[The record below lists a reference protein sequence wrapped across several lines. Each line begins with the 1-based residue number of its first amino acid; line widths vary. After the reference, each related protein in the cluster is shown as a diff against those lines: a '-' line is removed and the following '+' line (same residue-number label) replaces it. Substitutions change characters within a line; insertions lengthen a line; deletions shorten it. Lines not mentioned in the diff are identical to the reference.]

1 MKKSIKFISI
11 MLMLSMLL
19 FAVPIAHAAEPDQQP
34 NIRETLIQKVL
45 RGHEDQLLVYKELY
59 THKDQ
64 DGNNDWTL
72 IFARTTFY
80 DIHEAGFAYD
90 FGGVYYKQPG
100 MADDPLQICYT
111 IYDHKTNEF
120 CDFLKAWNPEWYPE
134 HAGTIRNYEGLHEV
148 FGDVYYSVIKEEFV
162 NTYMSGNEDSVKEFK
177 ELYYHKEDGYFCD
190 WALVYCETSAD
201 SENTCPFE
209 TGYMVYSYYNRSDL
223 QKFYGINEALESG
236 KFEGLQEAVDKYCT
250 EPDQQPNIKDVLIQ
264 KVLHGREENLLVYK
278 ELYTHKD
285 QDGNNDWTL
294 IFARTTFYDIHEAG
308 FAYDFGGV
316 YYKQPGMADDPLQIC
331 YTIYDHKTNEF
342 CDFLKAWNPEWYPEH
357 AGTIRNYEGLHEV
370 FGDVYYSVIKEIF
383 IQSYPNIGEDGVKEF
398 KELYYHKKDGYTTC
412 DWALVYCETNVEQPG
427 ISAHIFGDRVLYRTS
442 ASVPFTYGYG
452 VYNYRTKSFVDLV
465 EAWDDDKYEGLHE
478 AFEAR
483 NAGTLLGDANK
494 DNQLTIG
501 DATKIQRY
509 LARMID
515 DNAVGAQSAENGKT
529 ETEYICDFNKDGT
542 VNISDVTAIQKKLA
556 KY

>member
-19 FAVPIAHAAEPDQQP
+19 FAVPIAHAAESDQQP
-34 NIRETLIQKVL
+34 NIRETLIQKACG
-45 RGHEDQLLVYKELY
+45 GHEDHLLVYKELY

-72 IFARTTFY
+72 IFARTATY
-80 DIHEAGFAYD
+80 NVLEAYFSYD
-90 FGGVYYKQPG
+90 FGNVHYEQSGIDGHPFT
-100 MADDPLQICYT
+100 ICYV
-111 IYDHKTNEF
+111 IYDYKTNEF
-120 CDFLKAWNPEWYPE
+120 IQFLQAWEPERYPE
-134 HAGTIRNYEGLHEV
+134 KADTLRNYEGLHEV

-177 ELYYHKEDGYFCD
+177 ELYYHKTGKTAPLCD
-190 WALVYCETSAD
+190 WALVYCETFEN

-209 TGYMVYSYYNRSDL
+209 TGYMVYAYYKQQR
-223 QKFYGINEALESG
+223 FYDVNEALESG

-250 EPDQQPNIKDVLIQ
+250 EADQQPNIKDALIQ

-285 QDGNNDWTL
+285 QDRNNDWTL
-294 IFARTTFYDIHEAG
+294 IFAKTTYYDYVEWG
-308 FAYDFGGV
+308 FADDFGGV
-316 YYKQPGMADDPLQIC
+316 HYQQSGMSDDPLQIC

-342 CDFLKAWNPEWYPEH
+342 CDFLKAWHPEWYPEH

-370 FGDVYYSVIKEIF
+370 FGDVYYSL
-383 IQSYPNIGEDGVKEF
+383 IQDEFVQTYLSGNEDSVKEF
-398 KELYYHKKDGYTTC
+398 KELYYHKTETAPLC
-412 DWALVYCETNVEQPG
+412 DWALVYCETNAVQPG
-427 ISAHIFGDRVLYRTS
+427 ISANIFGDRVLYRTS
-442 ASVPFTYGYG
+442 AYVPFTYGYG

>member
-19 FAVPIAHAAEPDQQP
+19 FAVPIAHAAEADQQP
-34 NIRETLIQKVL
+34 NIKDALIQKVL
-45 RGHEDQLLVYKELY
+45 HGREENLLVYKELY

-80 DIHEAGFAYD
+80 DILEAGFAYD
-90 FGGVYYKQPG
+90 FGNVHYEQPG
-100 MADDPLQICYT
+100 MSDDPLQICYT

-134 HAGTIRNYEGLHEV
+134 LAGTIRNYEGLHEV

-177 ELYYHKEDGYFCD
+177 ELYYHK
-190 WALVYCETSAD
+190 
-201 SENTCPFE
+201 
-209 TGYMVYSYYNRSDL
+209 
-223 QKFYGINEALESG
+223 
-236 KFEGLQEAVDKYCT
+236 T
-250 EPDQQPNIKDVLIQ
+250 EK
-264 KVLHGREENLLVYK
+264 
-278 ELYTHKD
+278 T
-285 QDGNNDWTL
+285 
-294 IFARTTFYDIHEAG
+294 A
-308 FAYDFGGV
+308 
-316 YYKQPGMADDPLQIC
+316 PL
-331 YTIYDHKTNEF
+331 
-342 CDFLKAWNPEWYPEH
+342 
-357 AGTIRNYEGLHEV
+357 
-370 FGDVYYSVIKEIF
+370 
-383 IQSYPNIGEDGVKEF
+383 
-398 KELYYHKKDGYTTC
+398 C

-427 ISAHIFGDRVLYRTS
+427 ISANIFGDRVLYRTS
-442 ASVPFTYGYG
+442 AYVPFTYGYG

-515 DNAVGAQSAENGKT
+515 DNAVGTQSAANGKT

>member
-11 MLMLSMLL
+11 ILTLSMLL
-19 FAVPIAHAAEPDQQP
+19 FAVPIAHAAESDQQP
-34 NIRETLIQKVL
+34 NIRETLIQKACG
-45 RGHEDQLLVYKELY
+45 GHEDYLLVYKELY

-72 IFARTTFY
+72 IFARTATY
-80 DIHEAGFAYD
+80 NVLEAYFSYD
-90 FGGVYYKQPG
+90 FGNVHYEQSGIDGP
-100 MADDPLQICYT
+100 PFTICYV
-111 IYDHKTNEF
+111 IYDYKINEF
-120 CDFLKAWNPEWYPE
+120 IQFLQAWEPERYPE
-134 HAGTIRNYEGLHEV
+134 
-148 FGDVYYSVIKEEFV
+148 K
-162 NTYMSGNEDSVKEFK
+162 
-177 ELYYHKEDGYFCD
+177 
-190 WALVYCETSAD
+190 AD
-201 SENTCPFE
+201 
-209 TGYMVYSYYNRSDL
+209 
-223 QKFYGINEALESG
+223 
-236 KFEGLQEAVDKYCT
+236 
-250 EPDQQPNIKDVLIQ
+250 
-264 KVLHGREENLLVYK
+264 
-278 ELYTHKD
+278 
-285 QDGNNDWTL
+285 TL
-294 IFARTTFYDIHEAG
+294 
-308 FAYDFGGV
+308 
-316 YYKQPGMADDPLQIC
+316 
-331 YTIYDHKTNEF
+331 
-342 CDFLKAWNPEWYPEH
+342 
-357 AGTIRNYEGLHEV
+357 RNYEGLHEV

-427 ISAHIFGDRVLYRTS
+427 ISANIFGARVLYRTS
-442 ASVPFTYGYG
+442 AYVPFTYGYG

-483 NAGTLLGDANK
+483 NAGMLLGDANK

-509 LARMID
+509 LARMIE
-515 DNAVGAQSAENGKT
+515 DNAVGEQSAENGKT

>member
-1 MKKSIKFISI
+1 
-11 MLMLSMLL
+11 MLL
-19 FAVPIAHAAEPDQQP
+19 FAVPIAHAAESDQQP
-34 NIRETLIQKVL
+34 NIRETLIQKACG
-45 RGHEDQLLVYKELY
+45 GHEDYLLVYKELY

-162 NTYMSGNEDSVKEFK
+162 NTYMSGNEDSV
-177 ELYYHKEDGYFCD
+177 
-190 WALVYCETSAD
+190 TSAD

-209 TGYMVYSYYNRSDL
+209 TGYMVYSYYYISGL

-250 EPDQQPNIKDVLIQ
+250 EADQQPNIKDALIQ

-285 QDGNNDWTL
+285 QDRNNDWTL
-294 IFARTTFYDIHEAG
+294 IFAKTTYYDYVEWG
-308 FAYDFGGV
+308 FADDFGGV
-316 YYKQPGMADDPLQIC
+316 HYQQSGMSDDPLQIC

-342 CDFLKAWNPEWYPEH
+342 CDFLKAWHPEWYPEH

-370 FGDVYYSVIKEIF
+370 FGDVYYSL
-383 IQSYPNIGEDGVKEF
+383 IQDDFVQTYLSGNEDSVKEF
-398 KELYYHKKDGYTTC
+398 KELYYHKKNGYTTC

-427 ISAHIFGDRVLYRTS
+427 ISANIFGDRVLYRTS
-442 ASVPFTYGYG
+442 AYVPFTYGYG

-483 NAGTLLGDANK
+483 NAGMLLGDANK

-509 LARMID
+509 LARVID
-515 DNAVGAQSAENGKT
+515 DNAVGTQSAENGKT

>member
-1 MKKSIKFISI
+1 MKKSIKILSI
-11 MLMLSMLL
+11 ILTLSMLL
-19 FAVPIAHAAEPDQQP
+19 FAVPIAHAAESDQQP
-34 NIRETLIQKVL
+34 NIKDALIQKVL
-45 RGHEDQLLVYKELY
+45 HGHEDQLLVYKELY

-250 EPDQQPNIKDVLIQ
+250 EPDQQPNIRETLIQ
-264 KVLHGREENLLVYK
+264 KACGGHEDYLLVYK

-294 IFARTTFYDIHEAG
+294 IFARTATYNILEMYFS
-308 FAYDFGGV
+308 YDFGNVHYEQSGIDGH
-316 YYKQPGMADDPLQIC
+316 PFTIC
-331 YTIYDHKTNEF
+331 YVIYDYKTNEF
-342 CDFLKAWNPEWYPEH
+342 IQFLQAWEPERYPEK
-357 AGTIRNYEGLHEV
+357 ADTLRNYEGLHEV
-370 FGDVYYSVIKEIF
+370 FGDVYYSVIKEEF
-383 IQSYPNIGEDGVKEF
+383 VNTYMSGNEDSVKEF
-398 KELYYHKKDGYTTC
+398 KELYYHKKNGYTTC

-427 ISAHIFGDRVLYRTS
+427 ISANIFGDRVLYRTS
-442 ASVPFTYGYG
+442 AYVPFTYGYG

-494 DNQLTIG
+494 DNKLTIN

-509 LARMID
+509 LARVID
-515 DNAVGAQSAENGKT
+515 DNAVSTQSAENGKT